1 MTVKI
6 SSILVPL
13 DGSTIAELALPWA
26 LNLARL
32 HQAELVLLR
41 VGMRPDV
48 WSVQDLEHLHAYQHE
63 QENHCLEYLR
73 QLESRLKG
81 ASSPPIR
88 LEYVSGDPGKSIV
101 ARARE
106 LDSSLIV
113 MNSHGREGLSRWLLG
128 SVAEKVSRHASCPVL
143 LVREA
148 EPVAS
153 DAKEA

>member
-1 MTVKI
+1 MSVKI

-26 LNLARL
+26 LNLAQL

-41 VGMRPDV
+41 VGTRPDV
-48 WSVQDLEHLHAYQHE
+48 WTVQNLEHLHAYQHE
-63 QENHCLEYLR
+63 QETHCLEYLR

-81 ASSPPIR
+81 TSSLPMR

-101 ARARE
+101 ARARD
-106 LDSSLIV
+106 LDSSMIV

-128 SVAEKVSRHASCPVL
+128 SVTDRGPLSALAIHVSRFGPFPRSTGML
-143 LVREA
+143 Q
-148 EPVAS
+148 
-153 DAKEA
+153 

>member
-1 MTVKI
+1 MSVKI
-6 SSILVPL
+6 TSILVPL
-13 DGSTIAELALPWA
+13 DGSIIAEQALPWA
-26 LNLARL
+26 LNLAQL

-63 QENHCLEYLR
+63 QEAHCMEYLR
-73 QLESRLKG
+73 QLESRLKV
-81 ASSPPIR
+81 PLR
-88 LEYVSGDPGKSIV
+88 LEYVSGSPGKSIV
-101 ARARE
+101 ARAQE
-106 LDSSLIV
+106 LGSSLIV
-113 MNSHGREGLSRWLLG
+113 MNSHARDGLSRWLLG

-148 EPVAS
+148 EPVAP